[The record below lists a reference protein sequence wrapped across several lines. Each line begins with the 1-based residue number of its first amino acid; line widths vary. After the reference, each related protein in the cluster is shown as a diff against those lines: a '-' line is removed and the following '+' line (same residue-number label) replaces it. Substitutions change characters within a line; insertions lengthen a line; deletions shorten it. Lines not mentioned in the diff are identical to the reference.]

1 MQAAAFK
8 NKKQRGPAD
17 KEVPTLSRPPSDS
30 AQVPRC
36 LQRALVTLHILLA
49 LSCIILLA
57 LVLAKNSEMSQELL
71 VLKRE
76 LWNVSIS
83 VRECQEEQNRGW
95 SSTQQL
101 ITEAKQDI
109 DAVKRHVQSGNNIVK
124 TLQAGALADLRW
136 VEFVSCWVL
145 GSWGRGS
152 RGPTF
157 PVRGQGVRGW
167 WMSPSESLR
176 GYLNA
181 AGNTKYTGTTGPQA
195 GGWEGRRLPIKVG
208 ALCETPHLLS
218 PVLLPPDV
226 NQIKNKL
233 QEISK
238 ALETKPQSCKLGLE
252 RWKRREP
259 QVWPQFL
266 SWGRDL
272 PDRGSPFHPETSTN
286 EKTSKTWLHLPM
298 KLATCVCRGVL

>member
-1 MQAAAFK
+1 MESEEIYKKQEVKMQAAAFK

-17 KEVPTLSRPPSDS
+17 KEGADNPDYENITLTFRNQDQRKGSHSPPKSQGKQSSAGAHRTALGGDHVPTLSRPPSDS

-124 TLQAGALADLRW
+124 TLQA
-136 VEFVSCWVL
+136 
-145 GSWGRGS
+145 
-152 RGPTF
+152 
-157 PVRGQGVRGW
+157 
-167 WMSPSESLR
+167 
-176 GYLNA
+176 
-181 AGNTKYTGTTGPQA
+181 
-195 GGWEGRRLPIKVG
+195 
-208 ALCETPHLLS
+208 
-218 PVLLPPDV
+218 DV

-238 ALETKPQSCKLGLE
+238 ALESKPQS
-252 RWKRREP
+252 
-259 QVWPQFL
+259 
-266 SWGRDL
+266 
-272 PDRGSPFHPETSTN
+272 
-286 EKTSKTWLHLPM
+286 
-298 KLATCVCRGVL
+298 

>member
-1 MQAAAFK
+1 MESEEIYKKQEVKMQAAAFK

-17 KEVPTLSRPPSDS
+17 KEGADNPDYENITLTFRNQDQRKGSHSPPKSQGKQSSAGAHRTALGGDHVPTLSRPPSDS

-57 LVLAKNSEMSQELL
+57 LVLAKI
-71 VLKRE
+71 
-76 LWNVSIS
+76 SIS

-124 TLQAGALADLRW
+124 TLQA
-136 VEFVSCWVL
+136 
-145 GSWGRGS
+145 
-152 RGPTF
+152 
-157 PVRGQGVRGW
+157 
-167 WMSPSESLR
+167 
-176 GYLNA
+176 
-181 AGNTKYTGTTGPQA
+181 
-195 GGWEGRRLPIKVG
+195 
-208 ALCETPHLLS
+208 
-218 PVLLPPDV
+218 DV

-238 ALETKPQSCKLGLE
+238 ALESKPQS
-252 RWKRREP
+252 
-259 QVWPQFL
+259 
-266 SWGRDL
+266 
-272 PDRGSPFHPETSTN
+272 
-286 EKTSKTWLHLPM
+286 
-298 KLATCVCRGVL
+298 

>member
-1 MQAAAFK
+1 MESEEIYKKQEVKMQAAAFK

-17 KEVPTLSRPPSDS
+17 KEGADNPDYENITLTFRNQDQRKGSHSPPKSQGKQSSAGAHRTAFGGDHVPTLSRPPSDS

-57 LVLAKNSEMSQELL
+57 LVLAKI
-71 VLKRE
+71 
-76 LWNVSIS
+76 SIS

-124 TLQAGALADLRW
+124 TLQA
-136 VEFVSCWVL
+136 
-145 GSWGRGS
+145 
-152 RGPTF
+152 
-157 PVRGQGVRGW
+157 
-167 WMSPSESLR
+167 
-176 GYLNA
+176 
-181 AGNTKYTGTTGPQA
+181 
-195 GGWEGRRLPIKVG
+195 
-208 ALCETPHLLS
+208 
-218 PVLLPPDV
+218 DV

-238 ALETKPQSCKLGLE
+238 ALETKPQS
-252 RWKRREP
+252 
-259 QVWPQFL
+259 
-266 SWGRDL
+266 
-272 PDRGSPFHPETSTN
+272 
-286 EKTSKTWLHLPM
+286 
-298 KLATCVCRGVL
+298 